1 MITMTRNC
9 YSMANNFTA
18 ETRRRGD
25 LLHDGGFSLRLC
37 ASAVH
42 KIFHYRT
49 VGALA
54 GLLLLA
60 ACATPIERAEK
71 FAAQDEWMKAVLE
84 YRKAY
89 GKTPENIEY
98 KSRLKQT
105 ELKAADHYYQRGLKL
120 IEQGNV
126 DAAIEQFQ
134 QGLAAMP
141 EHSKLQQAMNDAL
154 SRKEAATLYQ
164 EGHTYQEAGK
174 LEDARNQYQ
183 KALKI
188 YPDYKDASRALVEV
202 QKEDAEKTAGKF
214 VLSSKAP
221 IALNFRQTDMRTAF
235 EFIAK
240 SFGVNVIFDEGIKAQ
255 PVTLFAKDVT
265 FEQALNLMLTTTKT
279 FYKRIGPNSIL
290 VAPDTKEKRGQY
302 EDYIVRTF
310 SLNTVRAKEMA
321 EILKGMLTIK
331 KIVVNEQL
339 NTILI
344 RDTEDVTKLAERL
357 IENNDRRPAEILLE
371 VEILEVNRTKAER
384 LGLDFGTY
392 QIAAAV
398 PSTTTVPYTSSVAG
412 TFRDN
417 ATLTLPSVTFRF
429 FKQDVDAKT
438 LANPKVRVING
449 KSAKIHIGDRV
460 PLRASTIQDA
470 TGQVR
475 TTFDYREIG
484 IRLNVEPNIHLD
496 NSATVK
502 LGLEV
507 STLGENLGTATEP
520 AYRIG
525 TRNAE
530 TFMSLRDG
538 ETAILGGLIRDEERN
553 TRVKIPGLGDI
564 PLIGAL
570 FTSYDDSVGR
580 TDVLLTI
587 TPRVVRG
594 WELPN
599 KSAREFYSGTE
610 NVYSERPVFAY
621 LDKVATVDMNTGA
634 APVAPVVPPSAP
646 APAAPAVTP
655 APTVAGTPAAPAVAA
670 ASPAPA
676 VPASPPLLAFSEPAF
691 ETTAG
696 QELQIGLVGE
706 NLSGVTSIPIEILYN
721 PQLLGFVRGEQGTPA
736 PKSFNAEADETRG
749 VLRVNLAY
757 DPASAPTGNAALAG
771 IVLRGNKT
779 GVSYLVYRS
788 LSLKNQAG
796 ETVNAQVR
804 ASRVVVK

>member
-1 MITMTRNC
+1 MSLFHSQRN
-9 YSMANNFTA
+9 
-18 ETRRRGD
+18 
-25 LLHDGGFSLRLC
+25 
-37 ASAVH
+37 AVS
-42 KIFHYRT
+42 IRAAA
-49 VGALA
+49 ALV

-60 ACATPIERAEK
+60 ACVTPVERAEK
-71 FAAQDEWMKAVLE
+71 LVGQEEWMRAVLE

-89 GKTPENIEY
+89 GKTPENIEF

-105 ELKAADHYYQRGLKL
+105 ELKAADYYYQRGLKL
-120 IEQGNV
+120 IEEGNV

-134 QGLAAMP
+134 QGLVAMP

-164 EGHTYQEAGK
+164 EGTTYREAGK
-174 LEDARNQYQ
+174 LEDAKHQYQ

-188 YPDYKDASRALVEV
+188 YPDHKDAAEALAEV
-202 QKEDAEKTAGKF
+202 QKEDAERTAGKF

-221 IALNFRQTDMRTAF
+221 ITLNFRQTDMRTAF
-235 EFIAK
+235 EFIAR
-240 SFGVNVIFDEGIKAQ
+240 SFGVNVIFDEGIKSTS
-255 PVTLFAKDVT
+255 VTLFAKNVT
-265 FEQALNLMLTTTKT
+265 FEQALNLILTTTKT
-279 FYKRIGPNSIL
+279 FYKRIGPNSIF

-302 EDYIVRTF
+302 EDYVVRIF
-310 SLNTVRAKEMA
+310 NLNTVKAKEMA
-321 EILKGMLTIK
+321 EILKGMLVIK
-331 KIVVNEQL
+331 KIVINEQL

-344 RDTEDVTKLAERL
+344 RDTEDVIRLTERL
-357 IENNDRRPAEILLE
+357 IEINDRRPAEILLE

-384 LGLDFGTY
+384 LGLDFGSY
-392 QIAAAV
+392 QISAAV
-398 PSTTTVPYTSSVAG
+398 PSATTVPFTSSVGGA
-412 TFRDN
+412 FRDN

-449 KSAKIHIGDRV
+449 KAAKIHIGDRV

-507 STLGENLGTATEP
+507 STLGENLGTSTEP

-530 TFMSLRDG
+530 TYMSLRDG

-610 NVYSERPVFAY
+610 NVYSGTPVFMH
-621 LDKVATVDMNTGA
+621 LDRVATVDVNTGA
-634 APVAPVVPPSAP
+634 ASVPVVPTSRPSVVPAPVPGVPTPVVPPVVGTP
-646 APAAPAVTP
+646 PLAAATP
-655 APTVAGTPAAPAVAA
+655 PPTVV
-670 ASPAPA
+670 
-676 VPASPPLLAFSEPAF
+676 VPTVPPVLAFSEAVY
-691 ETTAG
+691 EAAAG

-706 NLSGVTSIPIEILYN
+706 NLTSATQVPIEILYN
-721 PQLLGFVRGEQGTPA
+721 PQLLGFVRGEQGTP
-736 PKSFNAEADETRG
+736 PPQSFNADADESRG
-749 VLRVNLAY
+749 VLRVTLAY
-757 DPASAPTGNAALAG
+757 DPASAPSGNVALG
-771 IVLRGNKT
+771 QIVLRGNKP

-788 LSLKNQAG
+788 LTLRNQAG

-804 ASRVVVK
+804 ASRIVIK

>member
-1 MITMTRNC
+1 MIMTRERD
-9 YSMANNFTA
+9 SVTDNFTA

-25 LLHDGGFSLRLC
+25 FPLKTGFSLRLC
-37 ASAVH
+37 ASAVRNV
-42 KIFHYRT
+42 FSS
-49 VGALA
+49 GALA

-71 FAAQDEWMKAVLE
+71 LAAQDEWMKAVLE

-105 ELKAADHYYQRGLKL
+105 ELKAADYYYQRGLKL
-120 IEQGNV
+120 VEQGNI

-164 EGHTYQEAGK
+164 EGVTYREAGK

-188 YPDYKDASRALVEV
+188 YPDYKDASRALAEI
-202 QKEDAEKTAGKF
+202 QKEESEKTAGKF
-214 VLSSKAP
+214 VLSSKTP

-240 SFGVNVIFDEGIKAQ
+240 SFGVNVIFDEGIKSQ

-310 SLNTVRAKEMA
+310 SLNTVKAKEMA

-344 RDTEDVTKLAERL
+344 RDTEDVIKLAERL

-398 PSTTTVPYTSSVAG
+398 PSTTTIPLTSSVAG
-412 TFRDN
+412 AFANN
-417 ATLTLPSVTFRF
+417 ATLTLPSITFRF

-564 PLIGAL
+564 PLIGAV
-570 FTSYDDSVGR
+570 FTSYDDSLGR

-610 NVYSERPVFAY
+610 NVYSGRPVFAY

-634 APVAPVVPPSAP
+634 APPAPVVPSPGPAPAPPAATPP
-646 APAAPAVTP
+646 APAAVPG
-655 APTVAGTPAAPAVAA
+655 APPAVAA
-670 ASPAPA
+670 AAPPPA
-676 VPASPPLLAFSEPAF
+676 VPVVPPMLRFSEPAY
-691 ETTAG
+691 ETSAG

-706 NLSGVTSIPIEILYN
+706 NLIGATAIPIELLYN

-736 PKSFNAEADETRG
+736 PQSFNVEADETRG
-749 VLRVNLAY
+749 VLRVNIAY
-757 DPASAPTGNAALAG
+757 DPASAPSGNAALAQ
-771 IVLRGNKT
+771 IVLRGNKS

-788 LSLKNQAG
+788 LSLRNQAG

-804 ASRVVVK
+804 ASRIVVK

>member
-1 MITMTRNC
+1 MLI
-9 YSMANNFTA
+9 FH
-18 ETRRRGD
+18 TRRNIV
-25 LLHDGGFSLRLC
+25 SIQT
-37 ASAVH
+37 AA
-42 KIFHYRT
+42 
-49 VGALA
+49 ALA
-54 GLLLLA
+54 GLLLLV

-71 FAAQDEWMKAVLE
+71 FAAQDEWMRAVLE

-105 ELKAADHYYQRGLKL
+105 ELKAADYYYQRGLKL
-120 IEQGNV
+120 IEQGNI

-164 EGHTYQEAGK
+164 EGTTYREAGK
-174 LEDARNQYQ
+174 LEDAKQQYQ
-183 KALKI
+183 KAMKI
-188 YPDYKDASRALVEV
+188 YPDHKDAAKALAEV

-221 IALNFRQTDMRTAF
+221 ITLNFRQTDMRTAF

-255 PVTLFAKDVT
+255 SVTLFAKDVT
-265 FEQALNLMLTTTKT
+265 FEQSLNLMLTTTKT

-302 EDYIVRTF
+302 EDYVVRTF

-321 EILKGMLTIK
+321 EILKGMLVIK

-339 NTILI
+339 NSILI
-344 RDTEDVTKLAERL
+344 RDTEDVIKLAERL

-398 PSTTTVPYTSSVAG
+398 PSTATITATSSIGKA
-412 TFRDN
+412 FSNN

-449 KSAKIHIGDRV
+449 KAAKIHIGDRV

-507 STLGENLGTATEP
+507 STLGENLGTSTEP

-610 NVYSERPVFAY
+610 NVYSDTPVFLH

-634 APVAPVVPPSAP
+634 APVAPVPLPVPVPPVVPAPVPGVTGAP
-646 APAAPAVTP
+646 APIAPPVAGTPPLAAATPPPVAAAPAV
-655 APTVAGTPAAPAVAA
+655 
-670 ASPAPA
+670 
-676 VPASPPLLAFSEPAF
+676 PPVLAFSEAAY
-691 ETTAG
+691 ETSAG
-696 QELQIGLVGE
+696 QELQISLVGE
-706 NLSGVTSIPIEILYN
+706 NLASVTQVPIEILYN
-721 PQLLGFVRGEQGTPA
+721 PQLLGFVRGEQGTPT
-736 PKSFNAEADETRG
+736 PQSFSAEADESRG
-749 VLRVNLAY
+749 ILRLMLAY
-757 DPASAPTGNAALAG
+757 DPASAPSGNVALG
-771 IVLRGNKT
+771 RVVLRGNKP

-788 LSLKNQAG
+788 LSLRNPAG
-796 ETVNAQVR
+796 EMVNAQVR
-804 ASRVVVK
+804 ASRIVIK

>member
-1 MITMTRNC
+1 MQVPFFQPV
-9 YSMANNFTA
+9 FTA
-18 ETRRRGD
+18 RTI
-25 LLHDGGFSLRLC
+25 
-37 ASAVH
+37 AAVLA
-42 KIFHYRT
+42 T
-49 VGALA
+49 LWLVG
-54 GLLLLA
+54 
-60 ACATPIERAEK
+60 CATPIERAEK
-71 FAAQDEWMKAVLE
+71 FAAQDEWMKSVLE

-89 GKTPENIEY
+89 GKTPENVEY

-105 ELKAADHYYQRGLKL
+105 ELKAADFYYQRGFKL
-120 IEQGNV
+120 VEQGNI
-126 DAAIEQFQ
+126 DGAIEQFQ

-141 EHSKLQQAMNDAL
+141 EHSKLQQVMNDAL
-154 SRKEAATLYQ
+154 ARKEAGTLYQ
-164 EGHTYQEAGK
+164 EGITYREADK
-174 LEDARNQYQ
+174 LEDAKAQFQ
-183 KALKI
+183 KALNV
-188 YPDYKDASRALVEV
+188 YPGHKEAAKALAEV
-202 QKEDAEKTAGKF
+202 RKEEDEKTAGKF

-221 IALNFRQTDMRTAF
+221 ITLNFRQTDMRTAF

-240 SFGVNVIFDEGIKAQ
+240 SFGVNVIFDESMKPQ

-265 FEQALNLMLTTTKT
+265 FEQSLELMLATTRT
-279 FYKRIGPNSIL
+279 FYKKIGPNSIL

-302 EDYIVRTF
+302 EDYVVRTF
-310 SLNTVRAKEMA
+310 NLNTVKAKEMA
-321 EILKGMLTIK
+321 EILKGMLVIK

-344 RDTEDVTKLAERL
+344 RDTEDVIKLAERL
-357 IENNDRRPAEILLE
+357 IENNDRRAAEILLE

-398 PSTTTVPYTSSVAG
+398 PSTATVTTTSSIGRAF
-412 TFRDN
+412 TDN

-530 TFMSLRDG
+530 TFMTLRDG

-594 WELPN
+594 WEMPA

-610 NVYSERPVFAY
+610 NVYSNRPVFVT
-621 LDKVATVDMNTGA
+621 LDKVASFEMSAGSAPAPAA
-634 APVAPVVPPSAP
+634 APPPTPVPSAP
-646 APAAPAVTP
+646 APAAVPAPTPPVTAAAVPAPTP
-655 APTVAGTPAAPAVAA
+655 APGVPLVLTFAEPVYEI
-670 ASPAPA
+670 AS
-676 VPASPPLLAFSEPAF
+676 
-691 ETTAG
+691 G
-696 QELQIGLVGE
+696 QEFDVGLLGE
-706 NLSGVTSIPIEILYN
+706 NLAGVADMPIEILFN
-721 PQLLGFVRGEQGTPA
+721 PQLLGFVRGEAGSPA
-736 PKSFNAEADETRG
+736 PKSFKAEADDARG
-749 VLRVNLAY
+749 VLRVSLAY
-757 DPASAPTGNAALAG
+757 EPQSAPTGNTALAR
-771 IVLRGNKT
+771 VVMRGNKT
-779 GVSYLVYRS
+779 GVSYLVYRAPS
-788 LSLKNQAG
+788 LRTPAG
-796 ETVNAQVR
+796 ETVSVQT
-804 ASRVVVK
+804 RVARVLVK

>member
-1 MITMTRNC
+1 MFGKAVFRVSLIWA
-9 YSMANNFTA
+9 MA
-18 ETRRRGD
+18 
-25 LLHDGGFSLRLC
+25 
-37 ASAVH
+37 
-42 KIFHYRT
+42 
-49 VGALA
+49 
-54 GLLLLA
+54 LLLG

-71 FAAQDEWMKAVLE
+71 LASQDDWMKAVLE

-105 ELKAADHYYQRGLKL
+105 ELKAADFYYQRGLKL
-120 IEQGNV
+120 VEQGNT
-126 DAAIEQFQ
+126 DGAIEQFQ

-154 SRKEAATLYQ
+154 SRREATTLYH
-164 EGHTYQEAGK
+164 EGVTYREAGK
-174 LEDARNQYQ
+174 TDDAKTQFR
-183 KALKI
+183 KALKM
-188 YPDYKDASRALVEV
+188 YAGHKDAAKALAEM
-202 QKEDAEKTAGKF
+202 QKEEDEKTAGKF
-214 VLSSKAP
+214 VLNSKAP
-221 IALNFRQTDMRTAF
+221 ITLNFRQTDMRTAF
-235 EFIAK
+235 EFVAK
-240 SFGVNVIFDEGIKAQ
+240 SFGVNVIFDEGIKPQ

-290 VAPDTKEKRGQY
+290 LAPDTKEKRGQY
-302 EDYIVRTF
+302 EDYVVRTF
-310 SLNTVRAKEMA
+310 SLNTVKAKDMA
-321 EILKGMLTIK
+321 EILKGMLVIK

-344 RDTEDVTKLAERL
+344 RDTEDIIKLADRL

-371 VEILEVNRTKAER
+371 VEILEVNRTKAEK

-392 QIAAAV
+392 QVAAAV
-398 PSTTTVPYTSSVAG
+398 PSTTTVPLTSSIAG
-412 TFRDN
+412 AFAN
-417 ATLTLPSVTFRF
+417 SATLTLPSVTFRF

-449 KSAKIHIGDRV
+449 KSAKVHIGDRV

-484 IRLNVEPNIHLD
+484 IRLNVEPAIHLD

-507 STLGENLGTATEP
+507 SSLGENLGTSSEP
-520 AYRIG
+520 AYSIG

-553 TRVKIPGLGDI
+553 TRVKVPGLGDI

-570 FTSYDDSVGR
+570 FTSYDDETKR

-594 WELPN
+594 WELPP
-599 KSAREFYSGTE
+599 KDSREFYSGTE
-610 NVYSERPVFAY
+610 TVYSDRPVFAH
-621 LDKVATVDMNTGA
+621 LDKVVTVDMNTGA
-634 APVAPVVPPSAP
+634 APVAVVPAATPPPVV
-646 APAAPAVTP
+646 APAVTP
-655 APTVAGTPAAPAVAA
+655 PAPETLPARTDTPPLAAAPA
-670 ASPAPA
+670 PPPA
-676 VPASPPLLAFSEPAF
+676 VTGAPPVLAFAEAAY

-696 QELQIGLVGE
+696 QELSVNLVGE
-706 NLSGVTSIPIEILYN
+706 NLSGVTSMPVEILYN
-721 PQLLGFVRGEQGTPA
+721 PQLLGFVRGEAGTPA
-736 PKSFNAEADETRG
+736 PQSFNAEADETRG
-749 VLRVNLAY
+749 VLRLNLVY
-757 DPASAPTGNAALAG
+757 DPASTPGGNTVLARV
-771 IVLRGNKT
+771 VLRGNKT
-779 GVSYLVYRS
+779 GVSYLVYRAPA
-788 LSLKNQAG
+788 LRNQAG
-796 ETVNAQVR
+796 QTLNAQVR
-804 ASRVVVK
+804 ASRIVIK

>member
-1 MITMTRNC
+1 MSALRTRQN
-9 YSMANNFTA
+9 
-18 ETRRRGD
+18 
-25 LLHDGGFSLRLC
+25 
-37 ASAVH
+37 
-42 KIFHYRT
+42 T
-49 VGALA
+49 VSIRAAGALV

-60 ACATPIERAEK
+60 ACVTPIERAEK
-71 FAAQDEWMKAVLE
+71 LASQDEWMKAVLE

-105 ELKAADHYYQRGLKL
+105 ELKAADYYYQRGMKL
-120 IEQGNV
+120 IEQDNYE
-126 DAAIEQFQ
+126 AAVEQFQ

-141 EHSKLQQAMNDAL
+141 EHSKLQQAMNDVL
-154 SRKEAATLYQ
+154 SRKEANTLYR
-164 EGHTYQEAGK
+164 EGITYQEAGK
-174 LEDARNQYQ
+174 LEDARTQIQ
-183 KALKI
+183 KALQI
-188 YPDYKDASRALVEV
+188 YPGHKDAVAALEAIR
-202 QKEDAEKTAGKF
+202 KEEQEKGAGKF
-214 VLSSKAP
+214 ILSSKNP
-221 IALNFRQTDMRTAF
+221 IALNFRQTDLRTAF

-240 SFGVNVIFDEGIKAQ
+240 SFGVNVIFDEAIKSV
-255 PVTLFAKDVT
+255 PVTLFVKDVT
-265 FEQALNLMLTTTKT
+265 FEQALDLMLTTTKT
-279 FYKRIGPNSIL
+279 FYKKIGPNSIL

-302 EDYIVRTF
+302 EDYLVKTF
-310 SLNTVRAKEMA
+310 HLNTVKAKEMA
-321 EILKGMLTIK
+321 DILKGMLVIK

-344 RDTEDVTKLAERL
+344 RDTEDVIKLAERL

-371 VEILEVNRTKAER
+371 VEILEINRTKAER

-392 QIAAAV
+392 QISAAV
-398 PSTTTVPYTSSVAG
+398 PSTTTIPVTSSIGRA
-412 TFRDN
+412 FSNN
-417 ATLTLPSVTFRF
+417 AALTLPSVTFRF

-484 IRLNVEPNIHLD
+484 IRLNVEPIIHLD

-507 STLGENLGTATEP
+507 SSLGENLGTSTEP

-530 TFMSLRDG
+530 TYMSLRDG

-570 FTSYDDSVGR
+570 FTSYDDSIGR

-594 WELPN
+594 WELSN
-599 KSAREFYSGTE
+599 KVAREFYSGTE
-610 NVYSERPVFAY
+610 NVYSDRPVFAH
-621 LDKVATVDMNTGA
+621 LDKVVTVDMNTGA
-634 APVAPVVPPSAP
+634 APVATTVPVPVALVP
-646 APAAPAVTP
+646 APVPTAPGVAPPPEATP
-655 APTVAGTPAAPAVAA
+655 PVTVATASPPIVPAA
-670 ASPAPA
+670 
-676 VPASPPLLAFSEPAF
+676 PPLLAFSDPVYEIA
-691 ETTAG
+691 TS
-696 QELQIGLVGE
+696 QELSVNLVGE
-706 NLSGVTSIPIEILYN
+706 NLTGITSVPIEILYN
-721 PQLLGFVRGEQGTPA
+721 PQLLGFVRGEQGTP
-736 PKSFNAEADETRG
+736 PPQSFNAEADETRG
-749 VLRVNLAY
+749 VLRLNLAY
-757 DPASAPTGNAALAG
+757 DPASTPSGNTVLAR
-771 IVLRGNKT
+771 IVLRGNKP

-788 LSLKNQAG
+788 PSLRNQAG
-796 ETVNAQVR
+796 QTLNAQVR
-804 ASRVVVK
+804 ASRIVIK

>member
-1 MITMTRNC
+1 MSL
-9 YSMANNFTA
+9 YSQ
-18 ETRRRGD
+18 RD
-25 LLHDGGFSLRLC
+25 
-37 ASAVH
+37 AVA
-42 KIFHYRT
+42 IR
-49 VGALA
+49 VAAALA
-54 GLLLLA
+54 GLLLLS
-60 ACATPIERAEK
+60 ACITPVERAEK
-71 FAAQDEWMKAVLE
+71 LAGQDEWMRAVLE

-89 GKTPENIEY
+89 GKNPENIEF
-98 KSRLKQT
+98 KSRLQQT
-105 ELKAADHYYQRGLKL
+105 ELKAAEYYYQRGLKL
-120 IEQGNV
+120 IEQGDV

-134 QGLAAMP
+134 QGLVAMP
-141 EHSKLQQAMNDAL
+141 ENSKLQQAMNDAL

-164 EGHTYQEAGK
+164 EGTTYREAGK
-174 LEDARNQYQ
+174 LEDAKQQYQ

-188 YPDYKDASRALVEV
+188 YPGHKDAAEALAEV
-202 QKEDAEKTAGKF
+202 QKEAAERTAGKF

-221 IALNFRQTDMRTAF
+221 ITLNFRQTDMRTAF

-240 SFGVNVIFDEGIKAQ
+240 SFGINVIFDEGIKSV
-255 PVTLFAKDVT
+255 PVTLFAKNVT

-279 FYKRIGPNSIL
+279 IYKRIGPNSIL

-302 EDYIVRTF
+302 EDYVVRIF
-310 SLNTVRAKEMA
+310 NLNTVKAKEMA
-321 EILKGMLTIK
+321 EILKGMLVIK
-331 KIVVNEQL
+331 KIVINDQL

-344 RDTEDVTKLAERL
+344 RDNEDVIRLAERL
-357 IENNDRRPAEILLE
+357 IEINDRRPAEILLE

-384 LGLDFGTY
+384 LGLDFGSY
-392 QIAAAV
+392 QISAAV
-398 PSTTTVPYTSSVAG
+398 PSATIVPFTTSVGGA
-412 TFRDN
+412 FRNN
-417 ATLTLPSVTFRF
+417 ATLTLPSVTFRL
-429 FKQDVDAKT
+429 FKQDIDAKT

-449 KSAKIHIGDRV
+449 KAAKIHIGDRV

-470 TGQVR
+470 TGQTR

-484 IRLNVEPNIHLD
+484 IRLNVEPAIHLD

-507 STLGENLGTATEP
+507 SSLGENIGTATEP
-520 AYRIG
+520 AFRIG

-530 TFMSLRDG
+530 TYMSLRDG

-570 FTSYDDSVGR
+570 FTSYDDSIGR

-587 TPRVVRG
+587 TPRVIRG

-610 NVYSERPVFAY
+610 NVYSDNPVIMR
-621 LDKVATVDMNTGA
+621 LDRVATVNVNTGA
-634 APVAPVVPPSAP
+634 DPAPVAPGARPSVVPPAP
-646 APAAPAVTP
+646 GVTATP
-655 APTVAGTPAAPAVAA
+655 APPTVPPAAGTPPT
-670 ASPAPA
+670 SIT
-676 VPASPPLLAFSEPAF
+676 VPTVPPVLAFSEAVY
-691 ETTAG
+691 EATAG

-706 NLSGVTSIPIEILYN
+706 NLTGATQLPIEILYN
-721 PQLLGFVRGEQGTPA
+721 PQLLGFVRGEQGTP
-736 PKSFNAEADETRG
+736 PPQSFNAEADESRG
-749 VLRVNLAY
+749 VLRVTLSY
-757 DPASAPTGNAALAG
+757 EPTSAPSGNVVLAH
-771 IVLRGNKT
+771 IVLRGSKP

-804 ASRVVVK
+804 ASRIVIK

>member
-1 MITMTRNC
+1 MLSSLFRQQSGFIR
-9 YSMANNFTA
+9 TA
-18 ETRRRGD
+18 
-25 LLHDGGFSLRLC
+25 
-37 ASAVH
+37 
-42 KIFHYRT
+42 
-49 VGALA
+49 GALA

-71 FAAQDEWMKAVLE
+71 FAAQDEWMKSVLE

-105 ELKAADHYYQRGLKL
+105 ELKAADYYYQRGLKL

-164 EGHTYQEAGK
+164 EGLTYQEVGK

-214 VLSSKAP
+214 VLTSKAP

-310 SLNTVRAKEMA
+310 SLNTVKAKEMA

-339 NTILI
+339 NSILI
-344 RDTEDVTKLAERL
+344 RDTEDVIKLAERL

-392 QIAAAV
+392 QIAATV
-398 PSTTTVPYTSSVAG
+398 PSTATVTTTSSIGRAF
-412 TFRDN
+412 TDN

-484 IRLNVEPNIHLD
+484 IRLSVEPNIHLD

-564 PLIGAL
+564 PLIGAI

-599 KSAREFYSGTE
+599 KTAREFYSGTE
-610 NVYSERPVFAY
+610 NVYSDRPVFAH

-634 APVAPVVPPSAP
+634 
-646 APAAPAVTP
+646 
-655 APTVAGTPAAPAVAA
+655 TPAAPASVAPPLASATLPAPVAAPPPDTTAPAATPAPPPPVAA
-670 ASPAPA
+670 ATTPPPA
-676 VPASPPLLAFSEPAF
+676 VPAAPPLLAFSQPAY
-691 ETTAG
+691 EIAAG
-696 QELQIGLVGE
+696 QELQVGITGE
-706 NLSGVTSIPIEILYN
+706 NLSGVTSVPIEILYN

-736 PKSFNAEADETRG
+736 PQSFNAEADEIRG
-749 VLRVNLAY
+749 VLRLNFAY
-757 DPASAPTGNAALAG
+757 DPSSTPTGNATLAN
-771 IVLRGNKT
+771 IVLRGNKP

-788 LSLKNQAG
+788 SSLKNQAG
-796 ETVNAQVR
+796 QAVNAQVR
-804 ASRVVVK
+804 ASRIVIK